1 MTNSSYQTILNL
13 LDQKIPGLENLIE
26 LRDSSPYPELKN
38 LWWPQY
44 DWSMWDYMHEYR
56 ITPEFF
62 DELMTHVTGNGVMV
76 QAGGNCGQY
85 VKQFSQRFETVY
97 TFEPDPINFL
107 CLTLNCGNNVIKTQA
122 CVGNERKFVN
132 IDRGHD
138 SGAIHVSGLGNIPTV
153 IIDDM
158 NLPGC
163 DLIQLDIEGYELF
176 ALQGAKRTI
185 EKYHPLLMI
194 EWYEPWAERYSTN
207 KTMLDNFLNN
217 VGYSKILSHKSDIIY
232 KYQP

>member
-1 MTNSSYQTILNL
+1 MENTMDNFAEVTSMRYCGIEGVHKL
-13 LDQKIPGLENLIE
+13 LWVTQDSGAFGNE
-26 LRDSSPYPELKN
+26 RDGPLG
-38 LWWPQY
+38 
-44 DWSMWDYMHEYR
+44 DWIHGKSAFMEHVKD
-56 ITPEFF
+56 F
-62 DELMTHVTGNGVMV
+62 DTVIS
-76 QAGGNCGQY
+76 AGGNCGMY
-85 VKQFSQRFETVY
+85 VRFYGNYFKNVY

-122 CVGNERKFVN
+122 CVGNERKFVS

-158 NLPGC
+158 NLSAC

-176 ALQGAKRTI
+176 ALQGAKHTI

-217 VGYSKILSHKSDIIY
+217 LGYSKILSHTSDIIY

>member
-1 MTNSSYQTILNL
+1 MTNSLY
-13 LDQKIPGLENLIE
+13 QKIPGLENLIE
-26 LRDSSPYPELKN
+26 LRDSSPCPELKN

-44 DWSMWDYMHEYR
+44 DQSMWTYMHKHR
-56 ITPEFF
+56 IAPEFF
-62 DELMTHVTGNGVMV
+62 DELMTQVTGNGVMV

-107 CLTLNCGNNVIKTQA
+107 CLTLNCNNNVIKTQA

-132 IDRGHD
+132 INRGHD
-138 SGAIHVSGLGNIPTV
+138 SGAIHVSGQGNIPTV

-158 NLPGC
+158 NLPAC
-163 DLIQLDIEGYELF
+163 DLIQLDIEGYEYF
-176 ALQGAKRTI
+176 ALLGAQRTI
-185 EKYHPLLMI
+185 EQYHPLIMV
-194 EWYEPWAERYSTN
+194 EWYEPWARRYGTN
-207 KTMLDNFLNN
+207 ETMRDKFFKDI
-217 VGYSKILSHKSDIIY
+217 GYSQILKHQADIVY

>member
-1 MTNSSYQTILNL
+1 MTYQT
-13 LDQKIPGLENLIE
+13 IPGLENLVE
-26 LRDSSPYPELKN
+26 LRDHSQYPELKN

-44 DWSMWDYMHEYR
+44 DQGMWNYMHQYR

-62 DELMTHVTGNGVMV
+62 DQLMTHVTGNSIAV

-85 VKQFSQRFETVY
+85 VRQFGQRFDTVY
-97 TFEPDPINFL
+97 TFEPDPVNFL

-132 IDRGHD
+132 ISKGHD
-138 SGAIHVSGLGNIPTV
+138 SGAIHVSGQGNLHTV

-158 NLPGC
+158 DLPAC
-163 DLIQLDIEGYELF
+163 DLIQLDIEGYEYF
-176 ALQGAKRTI
+176 ALIGAQRTI
-185 EKYHPLLMI
+185 ERYHPVIMI

-207 KTMLDNFLNN
+207 KTMLDNFFSKL
-217 VGYSKILSHKSDIIY
+217 GYCHIMRQDNDHIY
-232 KYQP
+232 KYTP

>member
-1 MTNSSYQTILNL
+1 MTNPTLQ
-13 LDQKIPGLENLIE
+13 DLIE
-26 LRDSSPYPELKN
+26 VRESSYPELGT
-38 LWWPQY
+38 LWWPRY
-44 DWSMWDYMHEYR
+44 DREMWDYMHR
-56 ITPEFF
+56 FHLAPEFF
-62 DELMTHVTGNGVMV
+62 DQLMTHVTGSSIVV

-85 VKQFSQRFETVY
+85 VRQFSQRFDTVY
-97 TFEPDPINFL
+97 TFEPDTINFL

-185 EKYHPLLMI
+185 EKYHPVI
-194 EWYEPWAERYSTN
+194 RVEWFDLWAARYSVT
-207 KTMLDNFLNN
+207 TEMLDEFFTEMK
-217 VGYSKILSHKSDIIY
+217 YSRILYNATDIVY
-232 KYQP
+232 KYTP